1 MSAGAEEAV
10 LPGLAPA
17 PAPAGIPGGE
27 ARPLQLAL
35 VPAPAAGEPCA
46 QLWAALHLPGSA
58 GAAQLARLAQLA
70 QRFTPRVSL
79 EPPDALLL
87 EVRGSLHLFA
97 GVAGLKSAL
106 TQMCAS
112 LTLPPQL
119 AFAPTPL
126 AALVAARAG
135 RALEITSHAQL
146 VSQLAPLPL
155 SVLRWPAPVVQRLR
169 SMGVR
174 TLGAV
179 LRLPRAGFARRFGGA
194 QLARLDELTGRAP
207 QLRDNFQPPLR
218 FRRRRELTCEV
229 ENHAWLLAALAPML
243 RELEQFLRAR
253 QRGVMTLECRL
264 LHRGEQMTPC
274 RLALAAPS
282 ADARHLE
289 ELLGGALG
297 RLSLK
302 APVRALELR
311 ARTLLPHAGVA
322 RTLWQPGEH
331 GGAGG
336 SEAHLLIERLR
347 SRLGEEVIRGLKLLD
362 DHRPES
368 TWAFSAPPSPA
379 AATTAPAAA
388 APGARRPLWLLGT
401 PQPLVVRAGLPR
413 RGGALTLLGE
423 PERIEGGWWDGA
435 DIARDYYA
443 ACDIHGVRLWVYR
456 ERVAPHGWFLHGF
469 FG

>member
-1 MSAGAEEAV
+1 MTVSAEEAMV
-10 LPGLAPA
+10 PGSAPA
-17 PAPAGIPGGE
+17 PAPVPAG
-27 ARPLQLAL
+27 AQRALQLAL
-35 VPAPAAGEPCA
+35 VPALEASEPCT
-46 QLWAALHLPGSA
+46 QLWAGLHLPGIA
-58 GAAQLARLAQLA
+58 DAAQLTRLAQLA

-97 GVAGLKSAL
+97 GLTGLKGAL
-106 TQMCAS
+106 TQMCEALS
-112 LTLPPQL
+112 LRPLL

-135 RALEITSHAQL
+135 RALEITTHAQL

-179 LRLPRAGFARRFGGA
+179 LRLPRAGFARRFGSA

-253 QRGVMTLECRL
+253 QAGVMALECRL
-264 LHRGEQMTPC
+264 LHRGNEMTPC
-274 RLALAAPS
+274 RLELAAPT
-282 ADARHLE
+282 AEAKHLE
-289 ELLGGALG
+289 ELLSGPLS
-297 RLSLK
+297 RLNLR

-311 ARTLLPHAGVA
+311 ARTLLP
-322 RTLWQPGEH
+322 RTGRAASLWQPGEH
-331 GGAGG
+331 GGASG

-368 TWAFSAPPSPA
+368 TWAFSAPPSPSPA
-379 AATTAPAAA
+379 PTAPAAA
-388 APGARRPLWLLGT
+388 VPVARRPLWLLST
-401 PQPLVVRAGLPR
+401 PQPLAVQRGLPR

-443 ACDIHGVRLWVYR
+443 ACDVHGVRLWVYR
-456 ERVAPHGWFLHGF
+456 ERLAPHGWFLHGF

>member
-1 MSAGAEEAV
+1 MNPGAEEAAA
-10 LPGLAPA
+10 LAPA
-17 PAPAGIPGGE
+17 PAAAPAGVP
-27 ARPLQLAL
+27 RPLQLTL

-46 QLWAALHLPGSA
+46 QLWAGLHLPGIASHA
-58 GAAQLARLAQLA
+58 ELTRLAQLA

-87 EVRGSLHLFA
+87 EVRGSLHLFS
-97 GVAGLKSAL
+97 GLAGLKRAL
-106 TQMCAS
+106 VQMCEA
-112 LTLPPQL
+112 L
-119 AFAPTPL
+119 ALRPLLGFAPTPL

-135 RALEITSHAQL
+135 RGLEITSHAQL

-155 SVLRWPAPVVQRLR
+155 SVLRWPAPVVERLR
-169 SMGVR
+169 NMGVR

-179 LRLPRAGFARRFGGA
+179 LRLPRAGFARRFGTA
-194 QLARLDELTGRAP
+194 QLARLDALTGRAP
-207 QLRDNFQPPLR
+207 ELRDSFQPPLR

-229 ENHAWLLAALAPML
+229 ENHAWLLAALAPLL

-253 QRGVMTLECRL
+253 QAGVMALECRL
-264 LHRGEQMTPC
+264 LHRGDQMTPC
-274 RLALAAPS
+274 RLELAAPS

-289 ELLGGALG
+289 ELLNGPLSRLKLG
-297 RLSLK
+297 

-311 ARTLLPHAGVA
+311 ARTLLPRAAKAGA
-322 RTLWQPGEH
+322 LWQPGEH
-331 GGAGG
+331 GGASG

-347 SRLGEEVIRGLKLLD
+347 ARLGEGVIHGLRLLD

-379 AATTAPAAA
+379 APGAPPAAA
-388 APGARRPLWLLGT
+388 ALSARRPLWLLSA
-401 PQPLVVRAGLPR
+401 PQPLAVRGGLPQR
-413 RGGALTLLGE
+413 AGALTLLSE

-443 ACDIHGVRLWVYR
+443 ARDVHGVRLWVYR
-456 ERVAPHGWFLHGF
+456 ERSAPHGWFLHGF

>member
-1 MSAGAEEAV
+1 MTLSAEETAA
-10 LPGLAPA
+10 LLPA
-17 PAPAGIPGGE
+17 PAAVSAAPG
-27 ARPLQLAL
+27 LQLTL
-35 VPAPAAGEPCA
+35 VPAAAAGEPCA
-46 QLWAALHLPGSA
+46 QLWAGLHLPGIAS
-58 GAAQLARLAQLA
+58 AAQLTQLAQRA

-87 EVRGSLHLFA
+87 EVRGSLHLFS
-97 GVAGLKSAL
+97 GLAGLKSAL
-106 TQMCAS
+106 TRMCEA
-112 LTLPPQL
+112 LTLQPRL

-135 RALEITSHAQL
+135 RALEVTTAAQL

-155 SVLRWPAPVVQRLR
+155 SVLRWPPPVVQRLR

-179 LRLPRAGFARRFGGA
+179 LRLPRAGFARRFGTA
-194 QLARLDELTGRAP
+194 QLAQLDELTGRTP
-207 QLRDNFQPPLR
+207 ELRGIFQPPLR

-229 ENHAWLLAALAPML
+229 ENHAWLLAALAPLL
-243 RELEQFLRAR
+243 RELEQFLRSR
-253 QRGVMTLECRL
+253 QAGVMTLECRL
-264 LHRGEQMTPC
+264 VHRGNQVTPC
-274 RLALAAPS
+274 RLELAAPT

-289 ELLGGALG
+289 ELLSGALG
-297 RLSLK
+297 RLKLT

-311 ARTLLPHAGVA
+311 ARTVLPRAALAG
-322 RTLWQPGEH
+322 TLWQPGEH
-331 GGAGG
+331 GGASG

-347 SRLGEEVIRGLKLLD
+347 SRLGEEVIHGLKLLD

-368 TWAFSAPPSPA
+368 TWALSAPPSPA
-379 AATTAPAAA
+379 AGRPAPAT
-388 APGARRPLWLLGT
+388 PCVRTPRPLWLLGT
-401 PQPLVVRAGLPR
+401 PQTLAVRGGLPQ

-423 PERIEGGWWDGA
+423 PERIEGGWWDGT

-443 ACDIHGVRLWVYR
+443 ARDVHGVRLWVYR

>member
-1 MSAGAEEAV
+1 MSAGAEEAATPAPV
-10 LPGLAPA
+10 PA
-17 PAPAGIPGGE
+17 PAPAAA
-27 ARPLQLAL
+27 ARALQLSL

-46 QLWAALHLPGSA
+46 QLWAGLHLPGIA
-58 GAAQLARLAQLA
+58 GPAQLKRLAQLA

-87 EVRGSLHLFA
+87 EVRGSLHLFS
-97 GVAGLKSAL
+97 GLAGLKSAL
-106 TQMCAS
+106 MQMCEA
-112 LTLPPQL
+112 LALRPLL

-135 RALEITSHAQL
+135 RALEITTHAQL
-146 VSQLAPLPL
+146 ISQLAPLPL
-155 SVLRWPAPVVQRLR
+155 SALRWPLPVVQRLR

-179 LRLPRAGFARRFGGA
+179 LRLPRAGFARRFGSA

-218 FRRRRELTCEV
+218 FRRRRELSCEV
-229 ENHAWLLAALAPML
+229 ENHAWLLAALAPLL

-253 QRGVMTLECRL
+253 QAGVMTLECRL
-264 LHRGEQMTPC
+264 LHRGDQMTPC
-274 RLALAAPS
+274 RLELAAPS
-282 ADARHLE
+282 ADAAHLE
-289 ELLGGALG
+289 ELLSGPLS
-297 RLSLK
+297 RLTLC

-311 ARTLLPHAGVA
+311 ARTLLPRAAMA

-331 GGAGG
+331 GGASG

-368 TWAFSAPPSPA
+368 TWAFSAPPCA
-379 AATTAPAAA
+379 AAARAAPAAPV
-388 APGARRPLWLLGT
+388 PGARRPLWLLGT
-401 PQPLVVRAGLPR
+401 PQPLTVRSGLPL

-443 ACDIHGVRLWVYR
+443 ACDVHGVRLWVYR
-456 ERVAPHGWFLHGF
+456 ERGAPHGWFLHGF